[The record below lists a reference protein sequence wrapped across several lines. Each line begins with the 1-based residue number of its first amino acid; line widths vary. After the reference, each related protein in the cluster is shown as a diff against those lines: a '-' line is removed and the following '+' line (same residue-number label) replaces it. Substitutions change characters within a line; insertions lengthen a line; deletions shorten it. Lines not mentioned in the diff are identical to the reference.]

1 MMDFNQILSDLK
13 NRKFYPVYFLEGE
26 EPYFIDRISDYI
38 LENVL
43 SEAERDFNQTLL
55 YGKDLSI
62 DAILT
67 SVKRFPMMADR
78 QVVAIREAQN
88 IKNIEELTSYV
99 EKPLS
104 STILVINYKYK
115 TLDKRKK
122 LYKAVQKNGV
132 YFESKP
138 IYDNQIPGWITK
150 YLQSKNFGIDPRAS
164 QLIADYVGSDLQRI
178 VNDLEKV
185 TISLVP
191 GTTIMPLDIEKNI
204 GISKEFNSFE
214 LQSALGKKDILKSNR
229 IINFFIKN
237 EKVHP
242 LPAIIGALV
251 NFFRKL
257 LLYHSFENKSNSAE
271 IARVL
276 GINPFFLNDYSVAAK
291 NYSLDKVVLII
302 SMIRECD
309 LRSKGARGGSA
320 ENGEL
325 LRELTY
331 KILHL

>member
-1 MMDFNQILSDLK
+1 MDFNQIINDLK
-13 NRKFYPVYFLEGE
+13 NRKYYPVYFLEGE
-26 EPYFIDRISDYI
+26 EPFFIDRISDYI

-43 SEAERDFNQTLL
+43 SETEKDFNQTIL

-67 SVKRFPMMADR
+67 SAKRFPMMAER
-78 QVVAIREAQN
+78 QVIAVREAQN
-88 IKNIEELTSYV
+88 IKNIEDLTSYV
-99 EKPLS
+99 DKPLS

-115 TLDKRKK
+115 TIDKRKK
-122 LYKAVQKNGV
+122 LYKAVQKNGI

-138 IYDNQIPGWITK
+138 LYENQIPGWITK
-150 YLQSKNFGIDPRAS
+150 YLQTKNFGIDPKAA

-185 TISLVP
+185 IISLVP
-191 GTTIMPLDIEKNI
+191 GTTILPGDIEKNI

-214 LQSALGKKDILKSNR
+214 LQNALGKKDILKSNR
-229 IINFFIKN
+229 IINYFIKN
-237 EKVHP
+237 EKAHS

-257 LLYHSFENKSNSAE
+257 LLYHSFENKSNTAE

-276 GINPFFLNDYSVAAK
+276 GINPFFLNDYSLAAK
-291 NYSLDKVVLII
+291 NYNLDKVVLII

-309 LRSKGARGGSA
+309 LRSKGARGGTT
-320 ENGEL
+320 ENSEL
-325 LRELTY
+325 LRELIY